1 MLIVILFV
9 SLGVACKKTENT
21 KTDIPVAR
29 VYNKYLYGSQI
40 NNIVPLGLSN
50 ADSITI
56 VKDYIDKWIRKQLLV
71 YQAEQYL
78 SETEKNVEQQ
88 IDDYRSSL
96 LIFKYEQNYIKQK
109 LDTIITDHDV
119 EDYYTNNS
127 SNFILNNQIIK
138 GLFIQVP
145 KNAIDIP
152 KVRKFYKSDKV
163 DDLKELESYCY
174 KYASKYE
181 YFDENWIYFSKIY
194 NNLPET
200 YIRPEDILQ
209 KKKYYE
215 TEDSTNYY
223 FLKVSDYRLSGS
235 ITPLE
240 FIKEDIKSILLN
252 KRKIQLIEKLES
264 NIYNDALNRENFKI
278 IK

>member
-1 MLIVILFV
+1 
-9 SLGVACKKTENT
+9 
-21 KTDIPVAR
+21 
-29 VYNKYLYGSQI
+29 
-40 NNIVPLGLSN
+40 
-50 ADSITI
+50 
-56 VKDYIDKWIRKQLLV
+56 
-71 YQAEQYL
+71 
-78 SETEKNVEQQ
+78 
-88 IDDYRSSL
+88 
-96 LIFKYEQNYIKQK
+96 
-109 LDTIITDHDV
+109 
-119 EDYYTNNS
+119 
-127 SNFILNNQIIK
+127 
-138 GLFIQVP
+138 
-145 KNAIDIP
+145 
-152 KVRKFYKSDKV
+152 
-163 DDLKELESYCY
+163 LESYCY